1 MTKNP
6 VTIIE
11 AHANDVMR
19 GDVVD
24 LFSALRAG
32 HTNEVT
38 VINPADIVTGDYAV
52 VINVSFRQNNLT
64 RLRVQ
69 FGDAKFN
76 LTYPDDTLLLVQENE
91 QDKLEAI
98 SEKKK

>member
-24 LFSALRAG
+24 LLSALRAK

-38 VINPADIVTGDYAV
+38 AINSADIVAGDYAV
-52 VINVSFRQNNLT
+52 VTNVSFRQNNLT

-69 FGDAKFN
+69 FGDTNFN
-76 LTYPDDTLLLVQENE
+76 LTYPDDTLLLIQENE
-91 QDKLEAI
+91 QDKLEAVAQ
-98 SEKKK
+98 KKK